1 MLTREESESRKSAAE
16 GVSSTPPTCSA
27 SPRAQSPRALPSYA
41 TAACPPPSNG
51 MTSPDKSLSCET
63 VSLTRTSSKM
73 SEADST
79 SEGKDCNPFYDDFC
93 REISSLLLSHIEI
106 DSAGSDSTCYSSC
119 LNQMV
124 EKSWFST
131 KQMFLPNKNS
141 QKICS
146 QFSMCFPA
154 ASTDSDAT
162 SVKSRKIRVY
172 PTTEQKNLFRQWMG
186 VSRKFYNLAADYLN
200 RDDKDT
206 VNWMAI
212 AKMLTHEHVEDY
224 IKSVPYQIKKIA
236 VRDACQSFYNGTRK
250 AKSGGGGFKMRFRS
264 RKDAKQS
271 VFIPKSAISQEGIY
285 RTLSGNLKM
294 KERSLLNNDFAD
306 SRLLLENGRWY
317 LCVPMRL
324 HTAFHTSENQGG
336 GDVVAIDPGVRS
348 FATYFSAN
356 GHFGH
361 IGDGAFQRIL
371 NLHFKIDKLLARIR
385 DEKDKSKKAS
395 LRREVRR
402 ARARIVDLVDELHNK
417 AVRYFVEN
425 YNIIFLPTFN
435 VSEMVRRGT
444 KEKPRKMRKSTVRA
458 MQSMRFYEFGRKM
471 EAACAARGIRCIRC
485 NEAYTSKTNSFT
497 GEIMPN
503 LGGRDRFR
511 YDGVIVNRD
520 INGARNILLRAMRD
534 GSATGCDSPSMTCNK
549 ATSW

>member
-1 MLTREESESRKSAAE
+1 MA
-16 GVSSTPPTCSA
+16 
-27 SPRAQSPRALPSYA
+27 
-41 TAACPPPSNG
+41 
-51 MTSPDKSLSCET
+51 
-63 VSLTRTSSKM
+63 
-73 SEADST
+73 
-79 SEGKDCNPFYDDFC
+79 
-93 REISSLLLSHIEI
+93 I
-106 DSAGSDSTCYSSC
+106 DS
-119 LNQMV
+119 
-124 EKSWFST
+124 
-131 KQMFLPNKNS
+131 
-141 QKICS
+141 
-146 QFSMCFPA
+146 
-154 ASTDSDAT
+154 
-162 SVKSRKIRVY
+162 
-172 PTTEQKNLFRQWMG
+172 
-186 VSRKFYNLAADYLN
+186 
-200 RDDKDT
+200 
-206 VNWMAI
+206 
-212 AKMLTHEHVEDY
+212 
-224 IKSVPYQIKKIA
+224 
-236 VRDACQSFYNGTRK
+236 
-250 AKSGGGGFKMRFRS
+250 
-264 RKDAKQS
+264 
-271 VFIPKSAISQEGIY
+271 
-285 RTLSGNLKM
+285 
-294 KERSLLNNDFAD
+294 
-306 SRLLLENGRWY
+306 
-317 LCVPMRL
+317 
-324 HTAFHTSENQGG
+324 
-336 GDVVAIDPGVRS
+336 GVRS

-356 GHFGH
+356 GHLGH
-361 IGDGAFQRIL
+361 IGNGAFQRIL
-371 NLHFKIDKLLARIR
+371 NLHFKIDKLLVRIR

-444 KEKPRKMRKSTVRA
+444 REKPRKMRKSTVRA